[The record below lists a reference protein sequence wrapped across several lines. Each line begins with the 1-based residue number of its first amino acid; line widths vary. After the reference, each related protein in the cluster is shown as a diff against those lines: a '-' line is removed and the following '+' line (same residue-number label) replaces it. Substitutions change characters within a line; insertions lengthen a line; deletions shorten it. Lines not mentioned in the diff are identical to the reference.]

1 MSNETLVRNQSN
13 VENQLLDYE
22 IYDEF
27 WKLQMTKLEY
37 NEMEKWI
44 VIFSRLYAYIFIMY
58 IMSETRY
65 PSCVS
70 EN

>member
-27 WKLQMTKLEY
+27 WKLQMTKLQY
-37 NEMEKWI
+37 NDMEKWI
-44 VIFSRLYAYIFIMY
+44 VIFSRLYAYILIMY
-58 IMSETRY
+58 RMSETRY
-65 PSCVS
+65 RSCVS